1 MIVRRATVTAPRT
14 LAARIAKLEEARP
27 SDEVSQALAREL
39 MELLRGRKRAALI
52 RPATTQMVRASAALS
67 DLIQGIHLDIVGTTD
82 DHALRVR

>member
-1 MIVRRATVTAPRT
+1 MIARRATVTAPRT

-27 SDEVSQALAREL
+27 SSDVTEALVKEL
-39 MELLRGRKRAALI
+39 MELLRARKRAELM

-67 DLIQGIHLDIVGTTD
+67 DLIRGIHLDIVGTTD